1 MVISTP
7 QMSNHHQLKEEKI
20 NVKCN
25 NITLERVSEWKLIEI
40 TLDEHFQRDKH
51 IIKRLFLVTFYT
63 EKVKTIYAIS
73 STKTTDR
80 IVDILQIRLLQQF
93 IYWFNTVP
101 N

>member
-1 MVISTP
+1 
-7 QMSNHHQLKEEKI
+7 MSNHHQLKEEKI
-20 NVKCN
+20 NVKRN
-25 NITLERVSEWKLIEI
+25 NITLERVSEWKLLEI

-80 IVDILQIRLLQQF
+80 IVDILQTRLLQQF
-93 IYWFNTVP
+93 IY
-101 N
+101 